1 MIKNT
6 QPLCLALV
14 IAATLTACDEES
26 TSDARMYVPYNLDSV
41 TYPNDILLT
50 DDDGTIEMKV
60 ETSGEEV
67 DYRNYENVY
76 GALDG
81 WSTGYPIIIPLMG
94 PEHDVDPTSLAS
106 SVIIFNA
113 EEGSE
118 LVYDKDFT
126 AEINEDGDL
135 TILPMTVLSGSTTYV
150 LALTDGLK
158 NSAGESV
165 LKASINYQKLEDGDD
180 LGHLLGN
187 EASSQIQNNHNLV
200 ADAAGGQNIVYS
212 AQFTT
217 QSIYPVMDEVVKN
230 IDPNIELKIPSPL
243 SSQTGDSKAR
253 KLIKAS
259 LTVPYYLE
267 MPQADTCIVPELYN
281 DVTTDAVTQEI
292 IKTIEANK
300 VASCPELYSWWKG
313 ANGEFVTRDNP
324 TPVATTTQDVEVDIY
339 APGDWDGEEQL
350 PAVIFVHGITG
361 HKGNAGLMANKI
373 VADGRLVIAIDNPL
387 HGDRGVNLDD
397 DAEPEITATDGEINQ
412 DKASYLNLLS
422 PLTLRDN
429 QRQAVADQLALR
441 KALNNADFVNKDDI
455 SLVGQSLGGIIAT
468 MVSDMSQHYPDDL
481 KFKTVSLVVPGMH
494 LTDLVMN
501 SPFLGE
507 EVEGEIR
514 NSTDIQLAVAGMVG
528 VYDSEVQTKVEGL
541 NALAGFKAESGEN
554 AEKATGIED
563 MVFDMVASEMYPAV
577 QVAVDSGDPANFIQR
592 QRDNTQQPL
601 LMIEAA
607 GTCDPYILGDCVV
620 EGGDNYDYIPDE
632 VVVNYVPGKPLVG
645 TEPLI
650 EHLKLSAISEGTSDT
665 EEGEV
670 IRGVVRAMHGGHG
683 TYLFPYEGPAVC
695 VETNPEGI
703 CEQFRP
709 MGEKDEGFGDYFVE
723 ISKSTG
729 MQQDA
734 VVSFINSGGT
744 SVTVEGSPV
753 H

>member
-14 IAATLTACDEES
+14 IAATLTACNDEID
-26 TSDARMYVPYNLDSV
+26 TSEDPRQYVPFNLDQV
-41 TYPNDILLT
+41 IYPNDILLT
-50 DDDGTIEMKV
+50 DSDGTLEL
-60 ETSGEEV
+60 EQEANGNEV

-81 WSTGYPIIIPLMG
+81 WSTGYPIVLPISG
-94 PEHDVDPTSLAS
+94 PEDALDTQTLTEKTYILNVES
-106 SVIIFNA
+106 
-113 EEGSE
+113 GE
-118 LVYDKDFT
+118 LLKP
-126 AEINEDGDL
+126 NEDYVVEVTESGD
-135 TILPMTVLSGSTTYV
+135 IQVLPKVVLPESTTFV
-150 LALTDGLK
+150 LALSDGITDI
-158 NSAGESV
+158 AGNTLRRS
-165 LKASINYQKLEDGDD
+165 NFYQSLTEGDN
-180 LGHLLGN
+180 LGHAKGD
-187 EASSQIQNNHNLV
+187 AFVSQIQSNHNDL
-200 ADAAGGQNIVYS
+200 AAAGVQDSIVYS
-212 AQFTT
+212 ARFTT

-230 IDPNIELKIPSPL
+230 IDPNIELKIIGPQDT
-243 SSQTGDSKAR
+243 QTGDSKAR
-253 KLIKAS
+253 QLIKAS

-267 MPQADTCIVPELYN
+267 MPQAGTCIVPELYN
-281 DVTTDAVTQEI
+281 DVTTDAVTQEL

-324 TPVATTTQDVEVDIY
+324 TPVATTTQEIEVDIY
-339 APGDWDGEEQL
+339 APGNWKGEQL

-397 DAEPEITATDGEINQ
+397 DDEPEITATDGEINQ

-441 KALNNADFVNKDDI
+441 KALNNADFVDPDDI

-514 NSTDIQLAVAGMVG
+514 NSTDIQLAVASMVG

-554 AEKATGIED
+554 AEKASGIED
-563 MVFDMVASEMYPAV
+563 MVFDMVAAEMYPAV
-577 QVAVDSGDPANFIQR
+577 QAAVDSGDPANFIQR

-607 GTCDPYILGDCVV
+607 GTCDPYILGDCVA
-620 EGGDNYDYIPDE
+620 EGGESYDYIPDE

-650 EHLKLSAISEGTSDT
+650 EHLKLSATPKGTSEA

-709 MGEKDEGFGDYFVE
+709 MTNTDEGFSKYLGE
-723 ISKSTG
+723 INESKV